1 MRLVDIE
8 SVEPGQVLG
17 KTIYSANGTV
27 MLAQGVQLTVYMIS
41 QLKRLGVTMLYIQDP
56 DFADVTVEDP
66 ISDETK
72 RMVIRQLAETFDS
85 IRSGKPFS
93 AKAISGTVDRLIGD
107 IMENQD
113 VQLHLS
119 DIRTHDNAAYL
130 HAINVCAAS
139 VMIGLNLG
147 YNMQQLK
154 ELAIGA
160 LLHDIG
166 KIDAQDD
173 EEDRNHHAWR
183 GFDTLKNN
191 REFGLL
197 VAHVALQH
205 HEHVDGT
212 GQPRGLASDQIHP
225 YAKITAVANTYD
237 NLLHPADGGRVLPHE
252 AVETLN
258 ACSGTKLDHEILVQF
273 NRFVSIY
280 PNGISVRLSNRQ
292 TGVVVG
298 QHRGLPGRPVVR
310 VLARE
315 DDDVRAEE
323 IDLARHPTLFI
334 EAVLS

>member
-139 VMIGLNLG
+139 VMIGLSLG

-173 EEDRNHHAWR
+173 EEGRNHHAWR

-298 QHRGLPGRPVVR
+298 QHRGLPGRPIVR
-310 VLARE
+310 VLAR
-315 DDDVRAEE
+315 DMDDVRAEE